1 MHNLLSAPLALNRT
15 RGHGTAGAVRT
26 QVPASRS
33 ASPEQPQ
40 NGKATA
46 WGVAP
51 ELFFSFSVFFFLFSN
66 SSFHLLK
73 IPPFVPIWI
82 FPYLVIPPCW
92 RWRGVCWGQWSQKG
106 FLRLSWGC
114 VWGGIW
120 EGARGAP
127 RICSSLRCCQQG
139 LGRVIGWVC
148 SAMGWVCSAMGWVC
162 NVMGWIL
169 VPWGGF
175 AVLWGGF

>member
-1 MHNLLSAPLALNRT
+1 M
-15 RGHGTAGAVRT
+15 
-26 QVPASRS
+26 
-33 ASPEQPQ
+33 
-40 NGKATA
+40 
-46 WGVAP
+46 AP
-51 ELFFSFSVFFFLFSN
+51 ECFFLSPCFFLFSN

-120 EGARGAP
+120 EGARGAL
-127 RICSSLRCCQQG
+127 RICRPLGWCQQG
-139 LGRVIGWVC
+139 LGTVMGWVC
-148 SAMGWVCSAMGWVC
+148 SAMGWVYSALMGWVCNVIMGWVCSAMGWVC

-175 AVLWGGF
+175 AVLWGGFAEP